1 MILRKDQRNYNCYR
15 RVQFAVLACFMKVA
29 ERYGILVNKDHLRA
43 LGAEVDQYIK
53 TQYRALMR
61 MVPAKI
67 KRKYI
72 EEQEEMSFTRPKFLL
87 DVLFSKDGFNL
98 KPVKFTK
105 STADLEDKSK
115 RVPSVSVKDHLP
127 FFFDTPGIPGEF
139 CRALKEYVQAS
150 KMLTTYVGTEDQGN
164 GFWQYI
170 APDGAIY
177 PSYKLHLT
185 VTGRTAS
192 ENPNGQNFPKR
203 GRFAKAY
210 NKIFEARH
218 GHKIISAD
226 LSQIELRIA
235 AWMAMDKTMLEIYR
249 NNGDIHTATAAVA
262 AGVSDQAFAA
272 MPFADRKKFRR
283 DAKPINR
290 PCTGLLFSD
299 WPGDDRGGSISFR
312 VLGRV

>member
-1 MILRKDQRNYNCYR
+1 MGGDADATYRVAEALDMILRKDPRNYNCYR
-15 RVQFAVLACFMKVA
+15 RVQLDALTCFMKVA
-29 ERYGILVNKDHLRA
+29 ERYGILANKDHLRA
-43 LGAEVDQYIK
+43 LGAEIDQYVK

-72 EEQEEMSFTRPKFLL
+72 EEQEEMSFSRAKFLI

-105 STADLEDKSK
+105 STQDLEDKAK
-115 RVPSVSVKDHLP
+115 RVPSTSVKDHLP
-127 FFFDTPGIPGEF
+127 FFFETPGVPGEF
-139 CRALKEYVQAS
+139 CRALKEYVQAT
-150 KMLTTYVGTEDQGN
+150 KMLSTYVGSEEEGN

-170 APDGAIY
+170 APDGGIY

-210 NKIFEARH
+210 NKTFEARP

-235 AWMAMDKTMLEIYR
+235 AWMANDKTMLEIYR
-249 NNGDIHTATAAVA
+249 NNGDILTATAAVA
-262 AGVSDQAFAA
+262 AGVNDAAFAA
-272 MPFADRKKFRR
+272 LPFAERKKFRR
-283 DAKPINR
+283 DA
-290 PCTGLLFSD
+290 
-299 WPGDDRGGSISFR
+299 
-312 VLGRV
+312 